1 MIETPAVL
9 TPALIQEMDA
19 AMEKYGHEPSKLL
32 EILLDIQKAVPRKY
46 IPKAAAYY
54 VAEKMH
60 LKITQVY
67 DVISFFSALHETP
80 RAKYPIQVCS
90 SIVCKVNENSFVLN
104 TLKDILNIG
113 LGEVTYDGRF
123 TIEEVPCFG
132 ACDKAPAIRI
142 HDVVY
147 GPLTTRQQIIQ
158 MIQRLAEE

>member
-9 TPALIQEMDA
+9 TPALVQEMDSIMTA
-19 AMEKYGHEPSKLL
+19 YDHDASKLL
-32 EILLDIQKAVPRKY
+32 EILLEIQQAVPRKY

-80 RAKYPIQVCS
+80 RAKYPIQVCA
-90 SIVCKVNENSFVLN
+90 SIVCKVNQNSFVLD
-104 TLKDILNIG
+104 TLQEVLNIG
-113 LGEVTYDGRF
+113 LNEVTYDGRF
-123 TIEEVPCFG
+123 TLEKVPCFG

-158 MIQRLAEE
+158 IVQRLAQE